1 MAKVQIVF
9 HSTYGHVY
17 LLAEQVAAGAREVD
31 GTEVLLHQ
39 VAETIPEETLRAIGA
54 WDARQ
59 QFAHIPIADPEQ
71 LAEADAI
78 IIGTPTRFGNMSSQ
92 MRTFWDGTVNLWMRG
107 ALIGKIG
114 SAFVATGSQHGGHET
129 TITSIWNTFCHQGML
144 ICGIPY
150 SEKRL
155 VTMEEI
161 TGSSPYGAGTM
172 SGVDGSRMPTE
183 NELAIARTQGRHVAT
198 IAKRMSG

>member
-1 MAKVQIVF
+1 MAKIQIVF

-17 LLAEQVAAGAREVD
+17 LLAEQIAAGAREVA
-31 GTEVLLHQ
+31 GSEVLLHQ
-39 VAETIPEETLRAIGA
+39 VPETIPEETLRAIGA

-59 QFAHIPIADPEQ
+59 QFAHIPVADPEQ
-71 LAEADAI
+71 LADADAI
-78 IIGTPTRFGNMSSQ
+78 IVGTPTRFGNMSSQ
-92 MRTFWDGTVNLWMRG
+92 MRAFWDGTVQLWMRG
-107 ALIGKIG
+107 ALIGKVG

-150 SEKRL
+150 SEQRL
-155 VTMEEI
+155 VTMDEI

-172 SGVDGSRMPTE
+172 SAVDGSRLPTE
-183 NELAIARTQGRHVAT
+183 NEYAIARTQGRHVTT
-198 IAKRMSG
+198 IATKLFG